1 MEKEFGQIKITETD
15 DGFRI
20 DVSGKSL
27 KEMFS
32 CCCAPMF
39 KAAGETMS
47 NCCNTGSDEK
57 K

>member
-1 MEKEFGQIKITETD
+1 LEKEFGQIKITETD

-20 DVSGKSL
+20 DISGKNL
-27 KEMFS
+27 KELFS
-32 CCCAPMF
+32 CCGGPMF

-47 NCCNTGSDEK
+47 NCCSPGSGEK